1 MWASV
6 TGEPYCTGVQG
17 DNSEQSGPAAPSPA
31 GAVCPLRWC
40 KVDTKSRNKIISPC
54 NIINY

>member
-6 TGEPYCTGVQG
+6 TGDPHCTGVQG

-31 GAVCPLRWC
+31 GAVGPLR
-40 KVDTKSRNKIISPC
+40 
-54 NIINY
+54 